1 MNSLNL
7 FQWLALTAILGL
19 LIVELVSA
27 VRGRVFRTFWVVRVI
42 IWISAGIAIYQP
54 DLTTR
59 LARAIGIERGA
70 DLVLYLT
77 VLTFFGTSLFLY
89 ARCLRLQQQITRIVR
104 HLALDEARPP
114 Q

>member
-7 FQWLALTAILGL
+7 FQWLALSGILGL
-19 LIVELVSA
+19 LIIELVSA
-27 VRGRVFRTFWVVRVI
+27 IRGRVVRTFWVVRVV
-42 IWISAGIAIYQP
+42 IWIATGIAIYHP
-54 DLTTR
+54 ALTTGVATR
-59 LARAIGIERGA
+59 IGIERGT
-70 DLVLYLT
+70 DLLLYLT

-104 HLALDEARPP
+104 HLALEESEPP

>member
-7 FQWLALTAILGL
+7 FQWLALSAILCL
-19 LIVELVSA
+19 LIVELA
-27 VRGRVFRTFWVVRVI
+27 GAIRGRVVRRFWIVRVV
-42 IWISAGIAIYQP
+42 IWIAAGIAIYQP
-54 DLTTR
+54 DRVTR

-77 VLTFFGTSLFLY
+77 VLTFFATSLFLY
-89 ARCLRLQQQITRIVR
+89 ARCLRLQNQITRIVR
-104 HLALDEARPP
+104 HLALEEARAP